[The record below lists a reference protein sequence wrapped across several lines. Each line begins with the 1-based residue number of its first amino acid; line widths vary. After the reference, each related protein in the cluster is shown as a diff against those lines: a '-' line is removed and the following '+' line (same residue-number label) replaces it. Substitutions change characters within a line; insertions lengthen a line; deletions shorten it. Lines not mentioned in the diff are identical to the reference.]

1 MVEFTHDVGER
12 VHWVEGIL
20 RIIHLVP
27 VKTVIQL
34 SLESVQVAL
43 HRHNQQ
49 HIKNSEHAVQLCHSS
64 RDSMVYTHVLR
75 SFQCTGGVGRLCPGT
90 DPP

>member
-20 RIIHLVP
+20 RIHLVP

-34 SLESVQVAL
+34 SLESAQVAL
-43 HRHNQQ
+43 HRHN
-49 HIKNSEHAVQLCHSS
+49 
-64 RDSMVYTHVLR
+64 
-75 SFQCTGGVGRLCPGT
+75 
-90 DPP
+90 